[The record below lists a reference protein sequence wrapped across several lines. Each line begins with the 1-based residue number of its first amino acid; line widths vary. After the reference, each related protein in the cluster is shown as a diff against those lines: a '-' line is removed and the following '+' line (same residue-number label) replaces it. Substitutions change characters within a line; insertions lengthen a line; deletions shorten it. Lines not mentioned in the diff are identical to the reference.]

1 MGRSNDLLDQDDWG
15 SLEEGCLEHMREVET
30 RTLRVDIPFD
40 LANLLD
46 QCKLLGR
53 KKKTEMVIEALRHYF
68 GHLNE
73 SDRESP

>member
-1 MGRSNDLLDQDDWG
+1 
-15 SLEEGCLEHMREVET
+15 MREVET